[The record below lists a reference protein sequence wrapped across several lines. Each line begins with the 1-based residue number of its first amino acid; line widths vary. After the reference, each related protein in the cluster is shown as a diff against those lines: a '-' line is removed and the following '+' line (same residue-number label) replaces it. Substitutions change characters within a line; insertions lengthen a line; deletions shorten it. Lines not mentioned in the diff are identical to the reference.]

1 MASVL
6 TGRGREPEATSGLM
20 LDFNLAAEIT
30 ALRNEPS
37 WRSGRNAK
45 TLVKYPDFRIV
56 LTVLKRGAVVR
67 EHQAAGR
74 ISVQTIAGH
83 LRMHV
88 GEHLFDLPIDNM
100 LVLDRSVGHKV
111 EALEDS
117 AFLLTIAWPKQ

>member
-1 MASVL
+1 MPSVL
-6 TGRGREPEATSGLM
+6 TRRQREAEATSGLM
-20 LDFNLAAEIT
+20 RGFNLAAEIR
-30 ALRNEPS
+30 ALRNEPA
-37 WRSGRNAK
+37 WESGRNAK

-74 ISVQTIAGH
+74 ISVQTVAGH
-83 LRMHV
+83 LCMHV
-88 GEHLFDLPIDNM
+88 GEQLCDLPTGSI
-100 LVLDRSVGHKV
+100 LVLDRSIVHNV